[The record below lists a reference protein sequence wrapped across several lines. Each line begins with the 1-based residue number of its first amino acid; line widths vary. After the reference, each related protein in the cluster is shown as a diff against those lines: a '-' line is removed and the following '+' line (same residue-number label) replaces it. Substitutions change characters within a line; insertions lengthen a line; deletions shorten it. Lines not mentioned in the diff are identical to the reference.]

1 MNIIQKVIR
10 HIGTQYSNDAVSTT
24 VILSVLLMVLVL
36 SVYEFIIYRLVSRRS
51 FYNKSFNISI
61 TVLPFFI
68 ATIILCLQSNLVIT
82 LGTIGALA
90 IIRYRTAVKDPV
102 DMVYILWSIHTGI
115 ICGCQLYEVAVLTSL
130 LVTILLLLMEHLN
143 FGRHPFIL
151 VINTQGAGQEA
162 EQELNALLKENTRS
176 FKVKSR
182 NYSGDEINYAI
193 EISVKD
199 PDLLAEKLR
208 RNTGIKR
215 FSIIQYDAEDIL

>member
-1 MNIIQKVIR
+1 
-10 HIGTQYSNDAVSTT
+10 
-24 VILSVLLMVLVL
+24 MVLVL
-36 SVYEFIIYRLVSRRS
+36 SIYEFIVYRLISHRN

-130 LVTILLLLMEHLN
+130 VVTILLFIMEHLT
-143 FGRHPFIL
+143 FSRRSFIL
-151 VINTQGAGQEA
+151 VLNIAQNDEN
-162 EQELNALLKENTRS
+162 EKENELLSVLKENTKS
-176 FKVKSR
+176 FKIKSR
-182 NYSGDEINYAI
+182 SYSGEGINLAI
-193 EISVKD
+193 ELSIKD
-199 PDLLAEKLR
+199 PNALTQKLS
-208 RNTGIKR
+208 TIDAVER
-215 FSIIQYDAEDIL
+215 FSIVQYDAEDIL